1 MKIMVMGTRG
11 IPHIPGGVE
20 THCEHLYPRM
30 IKGGEHSITVVCR
43 SNYVTDKSLKEH
55 HGIKLKNIYS
65 PKSKSFEAIV
75 HSTLAVFH
83 AAFKRPDV
91 LHIHA
96 IGPNLVTGLAR
107 LLGLKV
113 VMTHHG
119 PDYKRMKWNGI
130 AKFFLKT
137 GELMGVRFSKK
148 MIVISQEIKDHV
160 SATYGRNDCVLIPN
174 GVDKPITSDNTDYI
188 ESLDLVKS
196 QYIFTLGRFVPEKG
210 FDYLVRAYAASTIS
224 KKYKLVIA
232 GDADHESEYSLH
244 LKQLA
249 KKNNVV
255 LTGFIK
261 GEKLYQLFSHAALF
275 VIPSFYEGLPI
286 ALLEA
291 MSYRLPIL
299 SSNIPANTQVNLPA
313 GNYFEVGDEAS
324 LLNHLNNVD
333 LTQNQRI
340 DYDMR
345 QYDWNLI
352 ADETLSVYKSI
363 VKK

>member
-30 IKGGEHSITVVCR
+30 IKGGANSITVICR
-43 SNYVTDKSLKEH
+43 SNYVIDKSLREY

-75 HSTLAVFH
+75 HSTLAVLH
-83 AAFKRPDV
+83 AAAKRPDV

-96 IGPNLVTGLAR
+96 IGPNLVAGLAR

-137 GELMGVRFSKK
+137 GELMGVKFSKK
-148 MIVISQEIKDHV
+148 VIVISQEIKDHV
-160 SATYGRNDCVLIPN
+160 AATYGRNDCVLIPN
-174 GVDKPITSDNTDYI
+174 GVDRPMINDNTDYI
-188 ESLDLVKS
+188 ESLDLIKG

-210 FDYLVRAYAASTIS
+210 FDYMIRAYAKSAIS

-232 GDADHESEYSLH
+232 GDADHESEYSLE
-244 LKQLA
+244 LKALA
-249 KKNNVV
+249 RKNNIV

-261 GEKLYQLFSHAALF
+261 GEKLQQLFSHAALF
-275 VIPSFYEGLPI
+275 IIPSFYEGLPI

-299 SSNIPANTQVNLPA
+299 SSNIPANTQVNLP
-313 GNYFEVGDEAS
+313 GENYFEVGNETS
-324 LLNHLNNVD
+324 LLSHLDNISF
-333 LTQNQRI
+333 TENQRI

-345 QYDWNLI
+345 RYDWNLI
-352 ADETLSVYKSI
+352 ADETLEVYKSI
-363 VKK
+363 L

>member
-1 MKIMVMGTRG
+1 MGTRG

-43 SNYVTDKSLKEH
+43 SNYVADKSIKEH
-55 HGIKLKNIYS
+55 HGIELKNIYS
-65 PKSKSFEAIV
+65 PKSKTFEAIV

-83 AAFKRPDV
+83 AAVKRPDV

-96 IGPNLVTGLAR
+96 IGPNLVAGLAR

-119 PDYKRMKWNGI
+119 PDYKRMKWNGV

-137 GELMGVRFSKK
+137 GELMGVKFSKK
-148 MIVISQEIKDHV
+148 VIVISKEIKDHV
-160 SATYGRNDCVLIPN
+160 AATYGRNDCVLIPN
-174 GVDKPITSDNTDYI
+174 GVDKPIISEDREYI
-188 ESLDLVKS
+188 ELLDLVKG

-210 FDYLVRAYAASTIS
+210 FDYLVRAYAESSIS

-232 GDADHESEYSLH
+232 GDADHESEYSKE
-244 LKQLA
+244 LKALA
-249 KKNNVV
+249 RKNNVV

-261 GEKLYQLFSHAALF
+261 GEKLRQLFSHAALF

-313 GNYFEVGDEAS
+313 EDYFEVGNEAS
-324 LLNHLNNVD
+324 LLSHLNALS
-333 LTQNQRI
+333 LTENQRV
-340 DYDMR
+340 DYDMK

-352 ADETLSVYKSI
+352 ADETLGVYKSI
-363 VKK
+363 VKN

>member
-1 MKIMVMGTRG
+1 
-11 IPHIPGGVE
+11 
-20 THCEHLYPRM
+20 M
-30 IKGGEHSITVVCR
+30 IKGGANTITVICR
-43 SNYVTDKSLKEH
+43 SNYVVDKSIKEH

-75 HSTLAVFH
+75 HSTLAVLH
-83 AAFKRPDV
+83 AAVKRPDV

-96 IGPNLVTGLAR
+96 VGPNLVTGLAR

-119 PDYKRMKWNGI
+119 PDYKRMKWNGL

-137 GELMGVRFSKK
+137 GEMMGVKFSKK
-148 MIVISQEIKDHV
+148 VIVISQEIKDHV
-160 SATYGRNDCVLIPN
+160 AATYGRNDCVLIPN
-174 GVDKPITSDNTDYI
+174 GVDKPIHSENTDYI
-188 ESLDLVKS
+188 GSLNVAKG

-210 FDYLVRAYAASTIS
+210 FDYLIRAYAQSDIS

-232 GDADHESEYSLH
+232 GDADHESEYSKE
-244 LKQLA
+244 LKVLA
-249 KKNNVV
+249 KKNSVI

-261 GEKLYQLFSHAALF
+261 GEKLHQLFTHAAMF

-299 SSNIPANTQVNLPA
+299 SSDIPANTQVNLPTE
-313 GNYFEVGDEAS
+313 NYFKVGSEAS
-324 LLNHLNNVD
+324 LLNHLNNIS
-333 LTQNQRI
+333 LTENQRI
-340 DYDMR
+340 DYNMQR
-345 QYDWNLI
+345 YDWNLI
-352 ADETLSVYKSI
+352 ADETLDVYKSI
-363 VKK
+363 VKNKLL

>member
-30 IKGGEHSITVVCR
+30 IKGGANSVTVICR
-43 SNYVTDKSLKEH
+43 SNYVVDKNLKEH
-55 HGIKLKNIYS
+55 HGIKLKKIYS

-75 HSTLAVFH
+75 HSTLAVLH
-83 AAFKRPDV
+83 AAFKRPDI

-96 IGPNLVTGLAR
+96 IGPNLVAGLAR

-119 PDYKRMKWNGI
+119 PDYKRMKWNGV
-130 AKFFLKT
+130 AKFFLRT
-137 GELMGVRFSKK
+137 GELMGVKFSKK
-148 MIVISQEIKDHV
+148 VVMISQEFKDHV
-160 SATYGRNDCVLIPN
+160 AATYGRKDCVLIPN
-174 GVDKPITSDNTDYI
+174 GVDKPVISNDTDYI
-188 ESLDLVKS
+188 ESLNLVKD

-210 FDYLVRAYAASTIS
+210 FDYLIRAYAQSSIS

-232 GDADHESEYSLH
+232 GDADHESEYSIE
-244 LKQLA
+244 LKELA
-249 KKNNVV
+249 RKTNVI

-261 GEKLYQLFSHAALF
+261 GEKLRQLFSHAALF

-291 MSYRLPIL
+291 MSYGLPIL

-313 GNYFEVGDEAS
+313 ENYFEVGNEAS
-324 LLNHLNNVD
+324 LLSHLDNIGI
-333 LTQNQRI
+333 TGYQRI

-345 QYDWNLI
+345 RYDWNLI
-352 ADETLSVYKSI
+352 ADETLNVYKSI
-363 VKK
+363 VK

>member
-30 IKGGEHSITVVCR
+30 IKGGANAITVICR
-43 SNYVTDKSLKEH
+43 SNYVVDKNLKEY
-55 HGIKLKNIYS
+55 HGIKLKKIYS

-75 HSTLAVFH
+75 HSTLAVLH

-96 IGPNLVTGLAR
+96 IGPNLVAGLAR

-119 PDYKRMKWNGI
+119 PDYKRMKWNGV
-130 AKFFLKT
+130 AKFFLRT
-137 GELMGVRFSKK
+137 GELMGVKFSKK
-148 MIVISQEIKDHV
+148 VVVISQEIKDHV
-160 SATYGRNDCVLIPN
+160 AATYGRNDCVLIPN
-174 GVDKPITSDNTDYI
+174 GVDKPVISNDTDYI
-188 ESLDLVKS
+188 ESLNLVKY

-210 FDYLVRAYAASTIS
+210 FDYLIRAYAQSSIS

-232 GDADHESEYSLH
+232 GDADHESEYSIE
-244 LKQLA
+244 LKELA
-249 KKNNVV
+249 RKTNVI

-261 GEKLYQLFSHAALF
+261 GEKLRQLFSHAALF

-291 MSYRLPIL
+291 MSYGLPIL
-299 SSNIPANTQVNLPA
+299 SSNIPANTQVNLPEE
-313 GNYFEVGDEAS
+313 NYFEVGNEAS
-324 LLNHLNNVD
+324 LLSHLDNIGI
-333 LTQNQRI
+333 TEYQRI

-345 QYDWNLI
+345 RYDWNLI
-352 ADETLSVYKSI
+352 ADETLNVYKSI
-363 VKK
+363 VK

>member
-1 MKIMVMGTRG
+1 MGTRG

-30 IKGGEHSITVVCR
+30 VKGGEHSITVICR
-43 SNYVTDKSLKEH
+43 SNYVVDENLMEY
-55 HGIKLKNIYS
+55 HGIKLKKIYS

-75 HSTLAVFH
+75 HSALAVLY
-83 AAFKRPDV
+83 AAVNRPDV

-96 IGPNLVTGLAR
+96 IGPNLVAGLAR
-107 LLGLKV
+107 LLGLRV
-113 VMTHHG
+113 IMTHHG

-137 GELMGVRFSKK
+137 GELMGVKFSKK
-148 MIVISQEIKDHV
+148 VIVISQEIKDHV
-160 SATYGRNDCVLIPN
+160 AATYGRKDCILIPN
-174 GVDKPITSDNTDYI
+174 GVDKPIVSDDIDYI
-188 ESLDLVKS
+188 ESLGLAKG

-210 FDYLVRAYAASTIS
+210 FDYLIRAYAQSSIS
-224 KKYKLVIA
+224 SKYKLVIA
-232 GDADHESEYSLH
+232 GDADHESEYSKE
-244 LKQLA
+244 LKNLA
-249 KKNNVV
+249 MKNDVV

-261 GEKLYQLFSHAALF
+261 GEKLHQLFSHSALF

-291 MSYRLPIL
+291 MSYKLPIL
-299 SSNIPANTQVNLPA
+299 SSDIPANTQVNLPSE
-313 GNYFEVGDEAS
+313 NYFEVGNEAS
-324 LLNHLNNVD
+324 LLNHLNNIR
-333 LTQNQRI
+333 LIENQRI

-352 ADETLSVYKSI
+352 ADETLDVYYSI

>member
-30 IKGGEHSITVVCR
+30 IKGGANSITVICR
-43 SNYVTDKSLKEH
+43 SNYVVDKSLKEH

-75 HSTLAVFH
+75 HSTLAVLH
-83 AAFKRPDV
+83 AAVKRPDV

-96 IGPNLVTGLAR
+96 IGPNLVAGLAR

-137 GELMGVRFSKK
+137 GELMGVKFSKK
-148 MIVISQEIKDHV
+148 VIVISQEIKDHIA
-160 SATYGRNDCVLIPN
+160 ATYGRNDCVLIPN
-174 GVDKPITSDNTDYI
+174 GVDKPTINDNTDYI
-188 ESLDLVKS
+188 GSLGLVKG

-210 FDYLVRAYAASTIS
+210 FDYMIRAYAKSVIS

-232 GDADHESEYSLH
+232 GDADHESEYSLE
-244 LKQLA
+244 LKALA
-249 KKNNVV
+249 RKNNVV

-261 GEKLYQLFSHAALF
+261 GEKLQQLFSHAAVF
-275 VIPSFYEGLPI
+275 IIPSFYEGLPI

-313 GNYFEVGDEAS
+313 ENYFEVGNETS
-324 LLNHLNNVD
+324 LLSHLDNVSF
-333 LTQNQRI
+333 TENQRI

-345 QYDWNLI
+345 RYDWNLI
-352 ADETLSVYKSI
+352 ADETLDVYKSI
-363 VKK
+363 VK